1 MLIVG
6 AFYLGLHRLIRWGSR
21 ARERHIERT
30 AAAKT
35 AARPAPAAAA
45 DPEAS
50 GEIGREPPLPSPGE
64 LLPIRDWAF
73 EYERMVLSD
82 MAGAERERAI
92 QLVSRFVVP
101 LVGHLRVCELSDEL
115 VRSFGHVLAA
125 QAGPDQAR
133 YVARRW
139 AHLVGWVRYQA
150 APPER
155 RNIWMFLDPA
165 VDQLY
170 DELGEG

>member
-1 MLIVG
+1 VLIVC
-6 AFYLGLHRLIRWGSR
+6 AAYYAVSRLVRSLSR
-21 ARERHIERT
+21 ARERRNTAGGET
-30 AAAKT
+30 AAA
-35 AARPAPAAAA
+35 PAPDAPPA
-45 DPEAS
+45 DPPSAQ
-50 GEIGREPPLPSPGE
+50 IGLEPPLPSPGE

-101 LVGHLRVCELSDEL
+101 LVGHLRVCELNDEL

-170 DELGEG
+170 DELDDG